1 MPRAKDCGR
10 AARAAFPFAWQY
22 THRFT
27 ATRVRVFAGGV
38 LNYQE
43 ITHEKNLV
51 GADGPA
57 RTFVQTKFLEGHTH
71 LEKDRDDDLL
81 WWSERVDRF
90 LSEGREIF
98 AYANNHYQNYSPSTL
113 QRFLEIRHK
122 SR

>member
-1 MPRAKDCGR
+1 
-10 AARAAFPFAWQY
+10 
-22 THRFT
+22 
-27 ATRVRVFAGGV
+27 VRVFVGGV

-98 AYANNHYQNYSPSTL
+98 AYANNHYQNHSPSTL